1 VITAL
6 GYIFLC
12 LCYCQQD
19 RCCLLSAVP
28 ATAGGGPAGKTLV
41 RTRVEPKT
49 FFANERTFLAWLQ
62 IAVLVMMTGLG
73 LLSGSSMM
81 VAGGA
86 SAGGV
91 AANCMDSLVCSAA
104 RVSVCAAY
112 AARLCARAGAVCH
125 WMVQQASGH
134 LQFLLVSRFQSVPD
148 CACI

>member
-1 VITAL
+1 L
-6 GYIFLC
+6 LHLLPC
-12 LCYCQQD
+12 L
-19 RCCLLSAVP
+19 
-28 ATAGGGPAGKTLV
+28 ATGAGPAGKTLV

-91 AANCMDSLVCSAA
+91 AANCMDSLVCSTA
-104 RVSVCAAY
+104 RVSGIRSAFVCTGRCCLPLDGPASNVWAPVNS
-112 AARLCARAGAVCH
+112 ACVTLSKRA
-125 WMVQQASGH
+125 
-134 LQFLLVSRFQSVPD
+134 
-148 CACI
+148 